1 MDQTAKNLAKRL
13 SREILAE
20 VLKVPEMSQIDNFSE
35 LHDHCDANC
44 LAGVCEPGHYI
55 HGLEYEHE
63 ILTEA
68 QNRVDKALRTL
79 NA

>member
-1 MDQTAKNLAKRL
+1 MDQTARKLAMRL
-13 SREILAE
+13 AREILAE
-20 VLKVPEMSQIDNFSE
+20 VLNDPDISKIDNFSE

-44 LAGVCEPGHYI
+44 LAGVCETDHYI